1 MDISINENELRPLI
15 KDVIV
20 ELFTTQKDKF
30 KDIISEAIEDISMA
44 EAIKEGLK
52 EETISMD
59 DFFKE
64 LNENRD

>member
-1 MDISINENELRPLI
+1 MEISINENELRPII

-30 KDIISEAIEDISMA
+30 KDIINEAIEDISMA

-52 EETISMD
+52 EDSISMD
-59 DFFKE
+59 NFFRE
-64 LNENRD
+64 LDESRD